1 MMRKFFQDCWCMQF
15 NYKFSN
21 HDMIMGVFDGFE
33 KKKLVVV
40 YCFGMFL
47 TFFPFFHVFREIV

>member
-21 HDMIMGVFDGFE
+21 HDMIVGVFDGFE
-33 KKKLVVV
+33 KKIVVV
-40 YCFGMFL
+40 YCFGKFL
-47 TFFPFFHVFREIV
+47 TFFPFFFS